1 MKRIIAFFIITLS
14 LLCASCKNNINI
26 SDPDISDSDISDS
39 DISVPGIIETET
51 TIARRKYAYF
61 EEYFPYMNDLIEG
74 KFISYKIENGE
85 YYYTFEVLK
94 DYRETGLRGEV
105 TVRDTPAHYSFAE
118 DGSLHGITGFST
130 YDVPFSDG
138 VSYLLALRR
147 YSSTFNEEKENFFF
161 TDSSLII
168 PAQGY
173 EKSAVLYGTP
183 LREHIK
189 TQEAL
194 EAFDNGRLAEYILEA
209 IRDNPRLIGTP
220 YTKITTLKE
229 LLDFSSNVFKVKV
242 NGLRVYSSTRDRIS
256 GYCTV
261 EDVLKGECE
270 QSDVEIV
277 FPMGQVE
284 EGADYIV
291 AVRGS
296 GSFFVA
302 STMNSVFDCSE
313 YDAIKELID
322 NE

>member
-26 SDPDISDSDISDS
+26 SDPDISDS

-74 KFISYKIENGE
+74 KFISYKIENGN

-105 TVRDTPAHYSFAE
+105 TVRDTPALYSFAKG
-118 DGSLHGITGFST
+118 GSLHGITGFST

-161 TDSSLII
+161 TEPSLII

-209 IRDNPRLIGTP
+209 IRDNPRLHGTP

-229 LLDFSSNVFKVKV
+229 LLDFSGNVFKVKV
-242 NGLRVYSSTRDRIS
+242 NGLHVYNRRAIDRIC
-256 GYCTV
+256 GRCTV
-261 EDVLKGECE
+261 EDVLKGECG